1 MRPVDRWLML
11 AAAWTMLLSPAA
23 AGQIVLDM
31 PPPPAKAAS
40 AEPGEADAVIS
51 ERQDDVGEVALARYR
66 AARVGAH
73 DTYWQRPPSAF
84 HRSYYGPIHSWSSY
98 YGYPYCGHRSLWG
111 GFAWPWAA
119 VTIQSSGDG
128 DGGG

>member
-1 MRPVDRWLML
+1 MRPIDRWLML

-23 AGQIVLDM
+23 AGQVVLDM
-31 PPPPAKAAS
+31 PPPPA
-40 AEPGEADAVIS
+40 EAVIS

-73 DTYWQRPPSAF
+73 DTYGQGPPSVF
-84 HRSYYGPIHSWSSY
+84 HRSYYGPFHHWSSY
-98 YGYPYCGHRSLWG
+98 YGHPSCGHRNLWG

-119 VTIQSSGDG
+119 VTIQCPGDG
-128 DGGG
+128 DR